1 MAGCVATFALGLY
14 GGVFSGGYV
23 TLLTA
28 AYVALFRMT
37 FVEAVSITKLINIFS
52 SLIAT
57 LVFMWRGLIDYR
69 LGILL
74 SVAMFMGASIGGRLA
89 LKMSNVWLRC
99 VFLLAVVLLALKIL
113 LYDVLGKMLLLA
125 G

>member
-1 MAGCVATFALGLY
+1 
-14 GGVFSGGYV
+14 
-23 TLLTA
+23 
-28 AYVALFRMT
+28 
-37 FVEAVSITKLINIFS
+37 
-52 SLIAT
+52 
-57 LVFMWRGLIDYR
+57 MWRGLIDYR

-99 VFLLAVVLLALKIL
+99 VFLLAVVFLALKIL